1 MRSCIKTGCRW
12 PAAATLSYRYASAE
26 VWLSDLGDD
35 HPATH
40 DLCPH
45 HADCLTVP
53 KGWTLVDTRQ
63 PVEAP
68 KEPSAAEIVERAT
81 RLREGVRSMLQAAPP
96 EPPRPP
102 SRYDALLDDL
112 PSYAPEDE
120 AAGERIGEHG
130 RESVDAHEDDRPS
143 RTLTRVAHELAP
155 VIREMAADLSGTV
168 VGTLQI
174 DLEDRPG
181 AQRDGQHR
189 DQDQYRDQDQHR
201 DQDQYRDQERDDTVT
216 NDTVTNDTGV
226 GDAVTGTVA
235 PEEAA
240 VVPPAPQP
248 ARREAVVVQLPLRTM
263 DSSVD

>member
-120 AAGERIGEHG
+120 DTGERIGEHG
-130 RESVDAHEDDRPS
+130 RESVDTHEDDRPS

-168 VGTLQI
+168 VGTLEI

-181 AQRDGQHR
+181 AQRD
-189 DQDQYRDQDQHR
+189 DQHR

-216 NDTVTNDTGV
+216 SDTGV
-226 GDAVTGTVA
+226 GEAVTGTVA

>member
-40 DLCPH
+40 ALCPH

-120 AAGERIGEHG
+120 DTGERIGEHG
-130 RESVDAHEDDRPS
+130 RESVDTHEDDRPS
-143 RTLTRVAHELAP
+143 HTLTRVAHELAP

-168 VGTLQI
+168 VGTLEI

-181 AQRDGQHR
+181 AQRD
-189 DQDQYRDQDQHR
+189 DQHR
-201 DQDQYRDQERDDTVT
+201 DQDQYRDQERDQERDDTVT
-216 NDTVTNDTGV
+216 SDTGV
-226 GDAVTGTVA
+226 GEAVTGTVA

>member
-81 RLREGVRSMLQAAPP
+81 RPREGVRSMLQAAPP

-120 AAGERIGEHG
+120 GDGERIGEHG
-130 RESVDAHEDDRPS
+130 RESVDAHDDDDRPS

-168 VGTLQI
+168 VGTLEI

-181 AQRDGQHR
+181 PQRD
-189 DQDQYRDQDQHR
+189 DQH
-201 DQDQYRDQERDDTVT
+201 RDQERDDTVT
-216 NDTVTNDTGV
+216 NDTVTNDTVTSDAITNDTGV
-226 GDAVTGTVA
+226 SEAVSGTVA
-235 PEEAA
+235 PEDAA

>member
-120 AAGERIGEHG
+120 EEDEGEDRQQP
-130 RESVDAHEDDRPS
+130 RPVRVEDDRPPPA
-143 RTLTRVAHELAP
+143 LTRVAHDLAP

-168 VGTLQI
+168 VGTLEI
-174 DLEDRPG
+174 DLEDRPAPEG
-181 AQRDGQHR
+181 EHDGR
-189 DQDQYRDQDQHR
+189 ADGR
-201 DQDQYRDQERDDTVT
+201 E
-216 NDTVTNDTGV
+216 
-226 GDAVTGTVA
+226 AVTSERGELDAHEEAVA
-235 PEEAA
+235 P
-240 VVPPAPQP
+240 VVPPVPQP

-263 DSSVD
+263 DSSVE